1 MAQRW
6 LAWQCRMITGIIRGA
21 LYLPADARHH
31 GQALSIWPDV
41 GEGDSL
47 LIETAHQALLK
58 NRGIVRSHQRYGP
71 EKQRACELLACPLLV
86 GETPVAVVAVMISP
100 RSEAQQRAVLQLLQ
114 WGGLWMETLLQQ
126 QFAADQQAGTFSL
139 SAMTAILSHSS
150 SHAAVIETANQLAD
164 HFNCERVSIGFRRG
178 LPIRLQAIS
187 HMASFDPR
195 TQLVRKVEA
204 AMEEAVDQRVT
215 MVYPAVKNK
224 ESAVSRAHAELAEHP
239 QGMAICTIPLRGRTS
254 IIGAITLERS
264 IDAPFN
270 KETIDSCLALAN
282 LVGPALELK
291 QREERS
297 SWSKG
302 AEAIKELAEAVFGS
316 AYLKSKVGFL
326 LVCLLLGLFAV
337 VEGTYQMTA
346 TARIEGA
353 VRQVLSAPQ
362 NGYVE
367 QADVRAGDLVEA
379 GQLMAVLD
387 DRDLQLQLQKWQSEY
402 RKTQA
407 EYQEALAKRERV
419 ELSVL
424 RAQLDQLGAETR
436 LVEEQLKRTELHAPF
451 DGVVV
456 SGDLS
461 QSLGAPVETGQ
472 VLYEIAP
479 LESYRVV
486 LEVEEENAADLEKG
500 KTGRLIIAAM
510 PEKSFVFVIDQVV
523 PVAVSQDNRNFFRV
537 EATLDEPDPSLRPG
551 MRGVAKVDMGQQS
564 LLWIW
569 THSIVNRI
577 RLWLWAAGW

>member
-1 MAQRW
+1 
-6 LAWQCRMITGIIRGA
+6 
-21 LYLPADARHH
+21 
-31 GQALSIWPDV
+31 
-41 GEGDSL
+41 
-47 LIETAHQALLK
+47 
-58 NRGIVRSHQRYGP
+58 
-71 EKQRACELLACPLLV
+71 
-86 GETPVAVVAVMISP
+86 
-100 RSEAQQRAVLQLLQ
+100 
-114 WGGLWMETLLQQ
+114 
-126 QFAADQQAGTFSL
+126 
-139 SAMTAILSHSS
+139 
-150 SHAAVIETANQLAD
+150 
-164 HFNCERVSIGFRRG
+164 
-178 LPIRLQAIS
+178 
-187 HMASFDPR
+187 
-195 TQLVRKVEA
+195 
-204 AMEEAVDQRVT
+204 
-215 MVYPAVKNK
+215 
-224 ESAVSRAHAELAEHP
+224 
-239 QGMAICTIPLRGRTS
+239 
-254 IIGAITLERS
+254 
-264 IDAPFN
+264 
-270 KETIDSCLALAN
+270 
-282 LVGPALELK
+282 
-291 QREERS
+291 
-297 SWSKG
+297 
-302 AEAIKELAEAVFGS
+302 
-316 AYLKSKVGFL
+316 
-326 LVCLLLGLFAV
+326 